1 MGMSEYMRRLR
12 ARVGADLIELPSVSV
27 VTFDDAG
34 RVLIIRHGDVQR
46 WEIPGGQVDPQEPP
60 ADAAVREMW
69 EETGLHVELTRIV
82 GVYGGRD
89 FTTTYSNGDVVSFVV
104 TVFEGRP
111 VGGALRVDGTE
122 TLEARWVGQ
131 GELAGLTLSPWVGHV
146 LGHAFADRTRV
157 WFDAPAWR
165 PPGR

>member
-12 ARVGADLIELPSVSV
+12 ARVGAELIELPSVSV

-34 RVLIIRHGDVQR
+34 RVLMIRHGDVQR

-69 EETGLHVELTRIV
+69 EETGLHVELTRVV
-82 GVYGGRD
+82 GVYGGPD
-89 FTTTYSNGDVVSFVV
+89 CTTRYSNGDVVAFVV

-111 VGGALRVDGTE
+111 IGGALRVDGAE
-122 TLEARWVGQ
+122 TLEARWVARE
-131 GELAGLTLSPWVGHV
+131 ELPRLTVSPWVGHV
-146 LGHAFADRTRV
+146 LEHAFADRARV
-157 WFDAPAWR
+157 WFDPPAWR
-165 PPGR
+165 PPRT